1 MEDDDDFAISMSQA
15 VHQPPES
22 KETVELI
29 KAFQPEL
36 EIDKIDIQA
45 VAYAGLCHDLGHGPF
60 SHVFE
65 NEFLSVRLA
74 GQEFPK
80 HEENSAKMFD
90 YLVDYNQLEI
100 DADVISRVK
109 SLITSAEEEH
119 GVMPKSWTHGKS
131 FLREIVANGRN
142 RFMRVID
149 DEICF
154 KASEVG
160 NIYELFHTRTSL
172 HQRVYTHRK
181 AKAIE
186 FMVVDALLEADIA
199 MNGAISQSVY
209 NIEDFM
215 TINDT
220 ILQKLEY
227 PNLVGKSDCDGRC
240 SPACHGCASVIA
252 QNLRIDYT
260 KGGLN
265 PVDYVHFYQNYD
277 DDVKFNIPRTKKILH
292 RLRTRDL
299 YKYVNEFTVP
309 EDRLEKGG
317 EKWKKVTPADIT
329 TCQLSGSLRED
340 DVIVQ

>member
-15 VHQPPES
+15 VHQPPEVTLARQAVGGSGHAHEERTRGKIYNDPIWGHIYLNPECNDVIDTPQFQRLRELKQLGTSYYVFPGATHNRFEHSIGVCHKS

-142 RFMRVID
+142 
-149 DEICF
+149 
-154 KASEVG
+154 
-160 NIYELFHTRTSL
+160 
-172 HQRVYTHRK
+172 
-181 AKAIE
+181 
-186 FMVVDALLEADIA
+186 
-199 MNGAISQSVY
+199 
-209 NIEDFM
+209 
-215 TINDT
+215 
-220 ILQKLEY
+220 
-227 PNLVGKSDCDGRC
+227 
-240 SPACHGCASVIA
+240 
-252 QNLRIDYT
+252 
-260 KGGLN
+260 
-265 PVDYVHFYQNYD
+265 
-277 DDVKFNIPRTKKILH
+277 
-292 RLRTRDL
+292 
-299 YKYVNEFTVP
+299 
-309 EDRLEKGG
+309 
-317 EKWKKVTPADIT
+317 
-329 TCQLSGSLRED
+329 
-340 DVIVQ
+340 